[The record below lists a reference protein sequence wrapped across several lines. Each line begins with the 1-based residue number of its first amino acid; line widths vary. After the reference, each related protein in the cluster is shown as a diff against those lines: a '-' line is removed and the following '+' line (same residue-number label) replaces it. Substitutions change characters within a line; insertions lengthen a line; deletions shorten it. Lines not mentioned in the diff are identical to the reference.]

1 MVIPHYP
8 PNYGIKIEGFDP
20 SPGSRGSEP
29 ESIPAMALLASGFAG
44 KSLFCIWACLGATG
58 AQTRR
63 NPTKWNTKCSCRP
76 HIHTNPCFI
85 LSSNFRGKGRSIS
98 SSWYCFTCRNGKE
111 SPSNP
116 VHVGN
121 WTSSRSTCCSCCAWC
136 CCLAPERLFS
146 HQIHSASNRRGVLH
160 QLELAVEKLLLILE
174 FLTAVAAMRDDVS
187 VLGHLGRQL
196 CGAESC
202 CKAIWSCFRLWM
214 ITSLPEEYEE
224 NTALDAL
231 VTLYPSWNIGPR
243 RVRSSFML
251 SMLSSLEEHGE
262 WVWVYIYEPMSMSS
276 GSLSMWVCN
285 APLHRG
291 QKRKIEKIALRYVCA
306 GTGLKQAQRQ
316 RHDIHEYS
324 LNYMIGLCQLRSS
337 ACDPFFSAAKSRARL
352 GSFPKDLLVD
362 WTFQTEHRTAG
373 QTWLKQCWPESSKT
387 CRFAVILILFMSMFL
402 LSSLILFVL
411 HLFVNIKDL
420 TSCLA
425 NGRRDAQVEKS
436 RKVENCFDFL
446 RKVSL
451 LSSKEEEV
459 GSGTCLYLCYGTRP
473 MLSSML

>member
-1 MVIPHYP
+1 MAGTVVLEKLWNLAESHGWSSPTIPQIMVL
-8 PNYGIKIEGFDP
+8 KSKALTVDP

-174 FLTAVAAMRDDVS
+174 FLAAVAAMRDDVS

-214 ITSLPEEYEE
+214 ITSLPQEYE
-224 NTALDAL
+224 LDAL
-231 VTLYPSWNIGPR
+231 VNLYPSWNIGPR

-251 SMLSSLEEHGE
+251 SMLSSLEDHGE

-291 QKRKIEKIALRYVCA
+291 QKGKIEKIALRYVCA

-324 LNYMIGLCQLRSS
+324 LYDRSVSTTFLCLRSLLQRCQEQGTPREFPEGS
-337 ACDPFFSAAKSRARL
+337 SCRL
-352 GSFPKDLLVD
+352 DIP
-362 WTFQTEHRTAG
+362 
-373 QTWLKQCWPESSKT
+373 
-387 CRFAVILILFMSMFL
+387 
-402 LSSLILFVL
+402 
-411 HLFVNIKDL
+411 N
-420 TSCLA
+420 
-425 NGRRDAQVEKS
+425 
-436 RKVENCFDFL
+436 
-446 RKVSL
+446 
-451 LSSKEEEV
+451 
-459 GSGTCLYLCYGTRP
+459 
-473 MLSSML
+473 

>member
-1 MVIPHYP
+1 MAGSSRKVMESCGKPWVVIPHYP

-63 NPTKWNTKCSCRP
+63 NPTKCSCRP

-214 ITSLPEEYEE
+214 ITSLPQEYEE

-324 LNYMIGLCQLRSS
+324 LNYMIGLCQLCSS

-352 GSFPKDLLVD
+352 GSSRRIFLSIGHSKLSTALPDKPGLSD
-362 WTFQTEHRTAG
+362 AG
-373 QTWLKQCWPESSKT
+373 QNHPRL
-387 CRFAVILILFMSMFL
+387 A
-402 LSSLILFVL
+402 
-411 HLFVNIKDL
+411 DL
-420 TSCLA
+420 
-425 NGRRDAQVEKS
+425 R
-436 RKVENCFDFL
+436 
-446 RKVSL
+446 
-451 LSSKEEEV
+451 
-459 GSGTCLYLCYGTRP
+459 
-473 MLSSML
+473 